1 MFCHQ
6 VPGAVC
12 LTCEEWGP
20 ESGLVTAAMKLKRRP
35 LQVSIFVCV
44 QLFIFVSVQ
53 LFIFVRCK
61 CLGEV
66 SRRHQPHVR
75 KLIEDQSKFKDWWE
89 QLENWRKNGIFVSQ
103 LFFSVDL
110 RCAKVIGADQ
120 SVKEFSVN
128 KDQTKQIL
136 LPQISLQRVKSVQP
150 EKYLL
155 STAPL
160 TGCPTHLLD

>member
-35 LQVSIFVCV
+35 LQVSSFSIFVA
-44 QLFIFVSVQ
+44 VQ

-75 KLIEDQSKFKDWWE
+75 KLIEDQSKFKD
-89 QLENWRKNGIFVSQ
+89 
-103 LFFSVDL
+103 
-110 RCAKVIGADQ
+110 
-120 SVKEFSVN
+120 
-128 KDQTKQIL
+128 
-136 LPQISLQRVKSVQP
+136 
-150 EKYLL
+150 
-155 STAPL
+155 
-160 TGCPTHLLD
+160 